1 MHDTLVIVARKI
13 LIVEDDPDISK
24 LLRLTLE
31 KDHYQVRTVADGH
44 SAFELIQR
52 DPPDLVV
59 LDVMLPSID
68 GLEVCRR
75 IRQGERTARIP
86 VLMLSAKSEEV
97 DRVLGLELGAD
108 DYLTKPFSPRELS
121 ARVKAL
127 LRREARTETAAERL
141 DSPPLAIDQAR
152 HEVWLHERP
161 VRLSSRE
168 FGLLSCLVSGKGR
181 VFSRSQL
188 LDMVW
193 GFDYVG
199 GARTVDVHINH
210 LRDKLPEIADRIV
223 TVKSVGYKYT
233 ETPAAP

>member
-1 MHDTLVIVARKI
+1 MLDVYCTVALRI

-24 LLRLTLE
+24 LVRLTLE
-31 KDHYQVRTVADGH
+31 KDHYQVRSVADGH
-44 SAFELIQR
+44 AAFELMQR

-59 LDVMLPSID
+59 LDVMLPTVD

-75 IRQGERTARIP
+75 IRQSDRTARVPI
-86 VLMLSAKSEEV
+86 LMLSARSEEV

-127 LRREARTETAAERL
+127 LRREARHESAAERIS
-141 DSPPLAIDQAR
+141 SPPLAIDLAR
-152 HEVWLHERP
+152 HEVAVNDRL

-181 VFSRSQL
+181 VFSRTQL
-188 LDMVW
+188 LDQVW
-193 GFDYVG
+193 GIDYVG

-210 LRDKLPEIADRIV
+210 LRDKLPEVADRIV

-233 ETPAAP
+233 ETPAVP